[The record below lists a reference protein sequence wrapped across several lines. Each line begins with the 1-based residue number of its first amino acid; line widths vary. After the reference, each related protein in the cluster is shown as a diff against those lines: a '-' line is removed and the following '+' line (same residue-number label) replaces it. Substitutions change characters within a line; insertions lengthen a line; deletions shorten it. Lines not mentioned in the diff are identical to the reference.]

1 MPTRRQTLLTA
12 LTAAVWQMLPHAARA
27 ADKPYAAFNGAFGAK
42 VALPYLASFES
53 AAGSLSAAA
62 KRFKQTPSPTAF
74 ASLLEAFGKISDA
87 WMAVQLLRFGPLS
100 QSQRIDRIA
109 YWPEKRS
116 ITDKQMAAFITAA
129 DAGKLVPA
137 SFATASVALQG
148 LCALERLLFDG
159 AMTSDNKPASD
170 KALAHLTDGTPE
182 AAYRAGYIV
191 AIADN
196 LQRIAQETRKAW
208 QDLAPK
214 LAKGDEAG
222 FATAAQEASGQIYAA
237 LLAEAQI
244 IGDQKIGL
252 ALGKNVDLARPKQA
266 EQWRSGRS
274 LHDIQLNLVALRQ
287 ALLGDPAGS
296 VIALV
301 QADQIDSMKQR
312 LSAAFDACDQAAGA
326 VALPLDLA
334 VSDEAVGRR
343 QVETLL
349 VKINQL
355 RDILGQDLPKAIGI
369 TLGFNE
375 LDGDGG

>member
-1 MPTRRQTLLTA
+1 M
-12 LTAAVWQMLPHAARA
+12 
-27 ADKPYAAFNGAFGAK
+27 
-42 VALPYLASFES
+42 
-53 AAGSLSAAA
+53 
-62 KRFKQTPSPTAF
+62 
-74 ASLLEAFGKISDA
+74 
-87 WMAVQLLRFGPLS
+87 
-100 QSQRIDRIA
+100 
-109 YWPEKRS
+109 
-116 ITDKQMAAFITAA
+116 
-129 DAGKLVPA
+129 
-137 SFATASVALQG
+137 
-148 LCALERLLFDG
+148 
-159 AMTSDNKPASD
+159 
-170 KALAHLTDGTPE
+170 
-182 AAYRAGYIV
+182 